1 MRYAIAAALSALVI
15 FATVSVASAQNPQR
29 VPAPPRATT
38 NPAPTVRDNAP
49 RVVRDD
55 NANGFNLEQEN
66 AIPYRPCIEATGW
79 VNGHLRCND

>member
-15 FATVSVASAQNPQR
+15 FATVSVASAQNPQ

-79 VNGHLRCND
+79 VNGHLRCNN